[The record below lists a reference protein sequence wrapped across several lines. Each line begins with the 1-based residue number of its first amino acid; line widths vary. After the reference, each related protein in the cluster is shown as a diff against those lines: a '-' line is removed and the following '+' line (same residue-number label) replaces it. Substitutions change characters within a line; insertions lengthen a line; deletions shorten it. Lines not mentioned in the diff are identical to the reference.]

1 MYCKSAMF
9 TIVAGKG
16 EKKSS
21 AAWLTC
27 PEEEKVAVHCHV
39 VSSAHE

>member
-1 MYCKSAMF
+1 MF

-16 EKKSS
+16 KKKSS

-27 PEEEKVAVHCHV
+27 HEEEKAAVHCYV